1 MSSIWLFNEHW
12 NMCEL
17 NFSEKYI
24 LMEIFVER
32 EEEEERRGE
41 REEGRGDSMVFHLYF
56 FLSYG

>member
-1 MSSIWLFNEHW
+1 
-12 NMCEL
+12 MCEL